1 MSSKVKLVN
10 TEQAMQIIG
19 CSKSA
24 FKGYLAK
31 GKLYPC
37 KKEGGRNFY
46 SEESIKGFTP
56 PAHTA
61 SPNRKFTQGK
71 SSAPGEM
78 KDVISKWRT
87 SSHDTSSADVQIGI
101 HTEKI
106 GQIER
111 DMKGVSHEDPVFLNM
126 RTLLIK
132 HVCERRRLLNYLQA
146 SDYRRYRRAMDII
159 ASKRAA

>member
-1 MSSKVKLVN
+1 MGSTVKLVN
-10 TEQAMQIIG
+10 TEQAIEMIG
-19 CSKSA
+19 CSKHA
-24 FKGYLAK
+24 FKGYLVK
-31 GKLYPC
+31 GKIYPC

-46 SEESIKGFTP
+46 SEESIKNFSP
-56 PAHTA
+56 PAQSV
-61 SPNRKFTQGK
+61 SPNRRFPQRK
-71 SSAPGEM
+71 SSAPADM
-78 KDVISKWRT
+78 KDVVNRWRT

-111 DMKGVSHEDPVFLNM
+111 DMKGVSYEDPVFVHM

-146 SDYRRYRRAMDII
+146 SDYRRYRRAVALIESGEV
-159 ASKRAA
+159 A